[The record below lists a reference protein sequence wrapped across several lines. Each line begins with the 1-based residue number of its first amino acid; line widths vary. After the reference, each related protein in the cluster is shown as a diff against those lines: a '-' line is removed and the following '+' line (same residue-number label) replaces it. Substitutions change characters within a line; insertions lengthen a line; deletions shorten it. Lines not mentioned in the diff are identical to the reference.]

1 MALVRQLVF
10 SPRWILWHLLTL
22 GAMAA
27 CVWLSKWQWD
37 RAGSNLGTAA
47 NVGYGLQWP
56 FFALFFGYMWWRF
69 LRLEMRRLEGEE
81 PEEHETPAVPTA
93 EPLAPPPAPK
103 EVGPERIAPEKA
115 PGPRADAAA
124 TTEDDREPA
133 PWDRGPSPFT
143 RTPVPAATPVT
154 DDEDPRLAA
163 YNRMLAQ
170 LAARDQES

>member
-1 MALVRQLVF
+1 MLRLVF
-10 SPRWILWHLLTL
+10 TPRWIGWHLLTL

-69 LRLEMRRLEGEE
+69 LRLEARRRSGEE
-81 PEEHETPAVPTA
+81 PEEHQPPPVPTA
-93 EPLAPPPAPK
+93 EPVTRTPEPATPDQDATPVADAEPAPAPDDRPPAPW
-103 EVGPERIAPEKA
+103 ER
-115 PGPRADAAA
+115 GS
-124 TTEDDREPA
+124 
-133 PWDRGPSPFT
+133 SPFT
-143 RTPVPAATPVT
+143 PTPAAKPVT

>member
-1 MALVRQLVF
+1 
-10 SPRWILWHLLTL
+10 
-22 GAMAA
+22 MAA

-69 LRLEMRRLEGEE
+69 LRLEVRRLEGEE

-93 EPLAPPPAPK
+93 EPRAPK
-103 EVGPERIAPEKA
+103 EIDPVPLAPETTA
-115 PGPRADAAA
+115 PEPRANDAA

-143 RTPVPAATPVT
+143 PTPVPAAKPVT

-170 LAARDQES
+170 LAARDQET

>member
-1 MALVRQLVF
+1 MRQLVF
-10 SPRWILWHLLTL
+10 SPRWIVWHLLTL

-27 CVWLSKWQWD
+27 CIWLSKWQWD

-69 LRLEMRRLEGEE
+69 LRLEARRLDGEE
-81 PEEHETPAVPTA
+81 PEEHEAPPVPTA
-93 EPLAPPPAPK
+93 QPVAQPPAP
-103 EVGPERIAPEKA
+103 ERPAPEQESESR
-115 PGPRADAAA
+115 PDGA
-124 TTEDDREPA
+124 TTVEDDREPA

-143 RTPVPAATPVT
+143 PTPVPAAAPVT

>member
-1 MALVRQLVF
+1 VRWRPASGCPSGSGTGRVRT
-10 SPRWILWHLLTL
+10 SAPPPTS
-22 GAMAA
+22 ATA
-27 CVWLSKWQWD
+27 CS
-37 RAGSNLGTAA
+37 
-47 NVGYGLQWP
+47 
-56 FFALFFGYMWWRF
+56 
-69 LRLEMRRLEGEE
+69 GEE

-93 EPLAPPPAPK
+93 EPRAPK
-103 EVGPERIAPEKA
+103 EIDQVPLAPETA
-115 PGPRADAAA
+115 PEPRANDAA

-143 RTPVPAATPVT
+143 PTPVPAAEPVT